1 MTQAGV
7 ATYQRGDYET
17 ALREFRL
24 LAQQGN
30 ASAQFNLGRMYEK
43 VEYAVP
49 YQDIHSPSESLV
61 SVPGRTYSGT
71 DSH

>member
-30 ASAQFNLGRMYEK
+30 ASAQFNLGRMYGHGRR
-43 VEYAVP
+43 VR
-49 YQDIHSPSESLV
+49 QRSIGV
-61 SVPGRTYSGT
+61 SGRCL
-71 DSH
+71 